1 MPESVEKRPV
11 SFQHS
16 SAVELFEP
24 LGAALLKLPEP
35 ERYRAIGAF
44 LVELAGRQ
52 ESAGRGP
59 NGPDSDGLSKRL
71 QRLGE
76 EKAQLDDALAAAK
89 ADLALRAKQLE
100 AEQQRSQEME
110 RILGEQRTRLQTSQ
124 KELGELEAQLVAR
137 NKQLH
142 DAENQ
147 VEQLS
152 VKLQRV
158 ELKAGDSSRVNTL
171 EEDKRGL
178 SVQVEQLRKEL
189 DQLRTDKD
197 AVIEK
202 LKTDEGTARA
212 SAGSGGDALLLAL
225 WDRLAQTKPPL
236 APGGVHPNE
245 RAAERLVDAL
255 IELAR
260 FVNDFDQVLRPFLS
274 SFIRHSP
281 TLARPWDAY
290 ARSPD
295 LHEVIREIIDVEH
308 GKPAGVLKM
317 RLLGLQRWALAAIIG
332 SDTAIE
338 SIAHELEQHLRGSVG
353 MQSDPNRKL
362 RDYIRDDGHHLFHEQ
377 MRELRN
383 QKLAEAYTHGH
394 GG

>member
-1 MPESVEKRPV
+1 MPESAEKRPV
-11 SFQHS
+11 ASPP
-16 SAVELFEP
+16 SAAAEILAP

-35 ERYRAIGAF
+35 ERFRVLGDF
-44 LVELAGRQ
+44 LVELADKQ
-52 ESAGRGP
+52 EAAGRAPGA
-59 NGPDSDGLSKRL
+59 PDLDGLSKRL

-76 EKAQLDDALAAAK
+76 EKAQLDDALAATK

-110 RILGEQRTRLQTSQ
+110 RILGEQRTRLQASQ
-124 KELGELEAQLVAR
+124 KELGELEAQLIAR
-137 NKQLH
+137 GKQLH

-147 VEQLS
+147 VEQLN
-152 VKLQRV
+152 VRLQRA
-158 ELKAGDSSRVNTL
+158 ELKAGDSARVDAL
-171 EEDKRGL
+171 EEGKRGL

-189 DQLRTDKD
+189 DRLRAEKD
-197 AVIEK
+197 AAIEK
-202 LKTDEGTARA
+202 LKAEALSARA
-212 SAGSGGDALLLAL
+212 SSGAGGDALLVSL
-225 WDRLAQTKPPL
+225 WERLAQAKPPL

-245 RAAERLVDAL
+245 ATAQRLVDAL

-260 FVNDFDQVLRPFLS
+260 FVNDFDQTLRPFLT
-274 SFIRHSP
+274 SFVRHIP

-290 ARSPD
+290 VRSPG
-295 LHEVIREIIDVEH
+295 LHDVVREIIDIER

-317 RLLGLQRWALAAIIG
+317 RLLGLQRWALAAIIS

-338 SIAHELEQHLRGSVG
+338 SIAHELEQHLRGPVG
-353 MQSDPNRKL
+353 MESDPNRRL
-362 RDYIRDDGHHLFHEQ
+362 RDYIRDDGHHLFHQQ

-383 QKLAEAYTHGH
+383 QKLAEAYTHGY